1 MNMQISSGG
10 DGSQEEKQ
18 SRERR
23 WREKWGMLLFRQL
36 AGESLSTG
44 QYSLHVAVGPLP
56 IGAAVRVSGAGAFEG
71 ARRVSA
77 KVWRWV
83 YAYVHRKQ

>member
-1 MNMQISSGG
+1 MGAKKKSKAGKG
-10 DGSQEEKQ
+10 DG
-18 SRERR
+18 ERS
-23 WREKWGMLLFRQL
+23 
-36 AGESLSTG
+36 GESLSTG